1 MAQQSE
7 NWIHCRHHSKAK
19 VNWAANISAAVRSEK
34 RYRVFHA
41 ASLFLTNLF
50 FRFPPFNF
58 LSLIFLLRS
67 EWRKRKLKEIW
78 ICAEIRYYNSKYIDA
93 EETDVSRNQT
103 STWLMKAEVSLHK
116 KRYTKRH
123 WSGDLIFA
131 VWRKNVALVAQWIP
145 PQQTANKPRFKP
157 RLNESNFKLM
167 LLSFFAVDGLIQWIE
182 SMNAARKQQLVF
194 SLMNES

>member
-103 STWLMKAEVSLHK
+103 STWLMKAEVVSKEEIYSVTNL
-116 KRYTKRH
+116 
-123 WSGDLIFA
+123 
-131 VWRKNVALVAQWIP
+131 VW
-145 PQQTANKPRFKP
+145 
-157 RLNESNFKLM
+157 
-167 LLSFFAVDGLIQWIE
+167 LSAISATVWFEFHCGCFG
-182 SMNAARKQQLVF
+182 ARKQWNQMKTNWCWNWALKQTWLLIRQINSQFQLNSVLV
-194 SLMNES
+194 SLIAVNSFDLNQKN